1 VTSILWPL
9 TGASSLSS
17 SASTPN
23 LDSSDDYPE
32 IGASACGELAEGGH
46 LIYMVAPNGDQLH
59 NSSSRYPTIG
69 RTKASNARTPS
80 NDLVWNLNPDFNV
93 VPVQAI
99 MESIQRMAPDGSPL
113 AVLAQ
118 QGDEAANLV
127 VTEKSAGIPQMELS
141 VGDNDRARRA

>member
-1 VTSILWPL
+1 
-9 TGASSLSS
+9 
-17 SASTPN
+17 
-23 LDSSDDYPE
+23 
-32 IGASACGELAEGGH
+32 
-46 LIYMVAPNGDQLH
+46 
-59 NSSSRYPTIG
+59 
-69 RTKASNARTPS
+69 
-80 NDLVWNLNPDFNV
+80 LVWNLNPDFNV